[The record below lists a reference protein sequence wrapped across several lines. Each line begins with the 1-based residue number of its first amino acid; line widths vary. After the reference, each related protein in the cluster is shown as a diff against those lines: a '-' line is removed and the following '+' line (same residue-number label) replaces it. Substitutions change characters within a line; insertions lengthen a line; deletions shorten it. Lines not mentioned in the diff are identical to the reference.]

1 MTEPNTLLEP
11 ITRHNTA
18 VLLVDHQ
25 VGLLSGVRD
34 MPVEEL
40 KHNVAAL
47 ARAAVALGLP
57 LVVTTTAAD
66 GMWGPTAP
74 ELVAAL
80 PPEVDIIDRS
90 TVNAWDDARVR
101 VAVEATGRRKLI
113 IAGVSL
119 EVCAALPAYSATAAG
134 HDAYVAVDASGTFS
148 ATKREAGL
156 LRMTQAGVVVSDYAS
171 LIVEALAD
179 NADPAANAVY
189 EALDMPFATLVG
201 QMSAA
206 YRAAG

>member
-1 MTEPNTLLEP
+1 MNRNLEP

-34 MPVEEL
+34 KPVEEL

-47 ARAAVALGLP
+47 ARAATVLSLP

-74 ELVAAL
+74 ELVDAL
-80 PPEVDIIDRS
+80 PSDVKIIDRS
-90 TVNAWDDARVR
+90 TVNAWDDERVR
-101 VAVEATGRRKLI
+101 AAVEATGRRKLI
-113 IAGVSL
+113 IAGLSL

-134 HDAYVAVDASGTFS
+134 YDAYVAIDACGTFS
-148 ATKREAGL
+148 RTKREAGL
-156 LRMTQAGVVVSDYAS
+156 LRMAHAGVLVSDYSS

-179 NADPAANAVY
+179 NADIKANAVY

-201 QMSAA
+201 QMAAA
-206 YRAAG
+206 YGART